1 MNRCLQGSGIVL
13 RRREEVI
20 GCEFWL
26 LEAYSHVMIRFLVL
40 ITFVWILNASAED
53 WPQFMFNSAHSGN
66 AADRD
71 IDAEKLGLQGMVGM
85 TDGIYTSPV
94 VAEGK
99 VYVVDGSGCAAC
111 FDTATLKEVWRFQ
124 SKGGKQNVNNVSSPA
139 IAGQYLHF
147 GTTAG
152 IYYVL
157 DRNTGAVVKEI
168 ECGEP
173 IFSTPVIGKDRV
185 YFATLGAQVYAITNE
200 GEVKWKWDFVKEV
213 VGFDGN
219 RWSGEEWAKFCEKR
233 MLATLKPGTKPTSSD
248 GRVTWKD
255 HFVCSRDICLIKG
268 NTVVMPAGGRTL
280 FIEDTG
286 DAPKLKATGEIP
298 EWSGKEFPATFG
310 QSADDDG
317 NVYVQWHR
325 RDNAGRVDIMRL
337 EGDTLTTGDFVPG
350 TDTNI
355 RMDGLLSFSP
365 VAIRG
370 SDVFRVKPETE
381 RGLIRHNMST
391 KEMKTL
397 SGAGAIAPPV
407 LTKNHAVFGGLDG
420 TLYIA
425 PLTGNEPVRKIGFS
439 TSAISAPVAVAD
451 GCVFVV
457 GEAGYLAKY
466 GSLKADMLHAISVM
480 GPAVREIRSP
490 LTGKLAA
497 AEYDWYTNYGN
508 FAGQNS
514 NNQGIAPPLRMR
526 WARRLEGTVKHL
538 PVCGGGRIYTHT
550 AEGQIIAC
558 EQDTGRLLWR
568 RWWPDVYLSF
578 TSPLYID
585 GKLLIPQAG
594 IKKSFVRCLDA
605 ATGQM
610 LWEAPFTGSP
620 SWSRQFP
627 PVVSGKIAIYASGTG
642 DYAPQGSEKPWT
654 FGGAPVKPADGHDVM
669 SFIYSN
675 DNPYYPTN
683 HHPRIWAW
691 DLDTGKVVWEKDFSD
706 QGRGGNDCGICILD
720 GKLYYSVFFGY
731 DADQRARRGQ
741 PVGNNGLTVCI
752 EPKSGKI
759 LWQTND
765 YYVTAKC
772 TLSARDGR
780 LYIGG
785 YNKADA
791 GTEDRFVWCLDA
803 NTGKLIWKSDAVT
816 SALNV
821 VSVGERFIFSNA
833 LRGKGNIFDR
843 NTGKVTYSILTNY
856 ACCRFTLS
864 EPYVLGANMDMI
876 DLSQEGK
883 LVSTG
888 PAIDSRECLGA
899 VVSNGRIFYTSQA
912 SGFVVSQTY
921 GPESKELPPAWEVR
935 STVKP

>member
-1 MNRCLQGSGIVL
+1 MK
-13 RRREEVI
+13 
-20 GCEFWL
+20 
-26 LEAYSHVMIRFLVL
+26 RFIFALGL
-40 ITFVWILNASAED
+40 SIAAPAAAED
-53 WPQFMFNSAHSGN
+53 WPQFMFNAAHSGN
-66 AADRD
+66 AAEIELDV
-71 IDAEKLGLQGMVGM
+71 EKLGLQGAVAMS
-85 TDGIYTSPV
+85 DGIYTSPV
-94 VAEGK
+94 VAGGR

-111 FDTATLKEVWRFQ
+111 FDAATLKEVWRFQ

-139 IAGQYLHF
+139 IAGKHLHF

-152 IYYVL
+152 IHYVL
-157 DRNTGAVVKEI
+157 DRETGAVVKEI
-168 ECGEP
+168 DCGEP
-173 IFSTPVIGKDRV
+173 IFSTPVVAKDRV
-185 YFATLGAQVYAITNE
+185 YVATLGAQVLALTHA
-200 GEVKWKWDFVKEV
+200 GEQQWKWDFVKEV

-219 RWSGEEWAKFCEKR
+219 RWSGEQWAKFCEER
-233 MLATLKPGTKPTSSD
+233 MLKTLKPGAKPTSSD
-248 GRVTWKD
+248 GRVNWKD

-268 NTVVMPAGGRTL
+268 NVVVIPAGGRTL
-280 FIEDTG
+280 FLEDMG
-286 DAPKLKATGEIP
+286 AAPNLKATGEIP
-298 EWSGKEFPATFG
+298 DWSGKEYPATFG

-337 EGDTLTTGDFVPG
+337 EGDTLKVGEFVAG
-350 TDTNI
+350 TETNI

-370 SDVFRVKPETE
+370 SDVFRVKPETD

-397 SGAGAIAPPV
+397 SGAGSICPPV
-407 LTKNHAVFGGLDG
+407 LTKSHAIFGCFDGSVKVVPLDG
-420 TLYIA
+420 GKTMELKTLNASI
-425 PLTGNEPVRKIGFS
+425 T
-439 TSAISAPVAVAD
+439 APVAVAD
-451 GCVFVV
+451 GRIYVPS
-457 GEAGYLAKY
+457 ED
-466 GSLKADMLHAISVM
+466 GSLYLFVSKPATTQTEFL
-480 GPAVREIRSP
+480 GPVVSSIRSP
-490 LTGKLAA
+490 LTGKLADA
-497 AEYDWYTNYGN
+497 KYDWYTNYGN
-508 FAGQNS
+508 FAGTNS
-514 NNQGIAPPLRMR
+514 NDQQLAPPLRMR

-538 PVCGGGRIYTHT
+538 PVCGGGRMYTHT
-550 AEGQIIAC
+550 AEGQIIAV
-558 EQDTGRLLWR
+558 EQDTGRLVWR
-568 RWWPDVYLSF
+568 KWWPDVYLSF

-605 ATGQM
+605 ATGRL

-627 PVVSGKIAIYASGTG
+627 PVVAGKVAIYASGTG

-654 FGGAPVKPADGHDVM
+654 FGGELVKPADGREVM

-675 DNPYYPTN
+675 DNPYYPKN
-683 HHPRIWAW
+683 HHPRVWAW
-691 DLDTGKVVWEKDFSD
+691 DLETGKVVWEKDFFE
-706 QGRGGNDCGICILD
+706 QGRGGNDCGICVLD

-731 DADQRARRGQ
+731 DAETKRRRGL
-741 PVGNNGLTVCI
+741 PVENNGLTCCI
-752 EPKSGKI
+752 DPQTGKI
-759 LWQTND
+759 LWQTNE

-772 TLSARDGR
+772 TLSARDGK

-785 YNKADA
+785 YNKANA
-791 GTEDRFVWCLDA
+791 GTEDRHVWCLDA

-843 NTGKVTYSILTNY
+843 ETGKVTYSILTNY
-856 ACCRFTLS
+856 ACCRFTMS

-876 DLSQEGK
+876 DLSQDGR

-921 GPESKELPPAWEVR
+921 GEESAKLPPAWEVR
-935 STVKP
+935 

>member
-1 MNRCLQGSGIVL
+1 MAR
-13 RRREEVI
+13 
-20 GCEFWL
+20 L
-26 LEAYSHVMIRFLVL
+26 LLFLLLATAV
-40 ITFVWILNASAED
+40 SAED

-71 IDAEKLGLQGMVGM
+71 LDVENLGLQGAVAMS
-85 TDGIYTSPV
+85 DGIYTSPV
-94 VAEGK
+94 VADGK
-99 VYVVDGSGCAAC
+99 VFVVDGSGLCAC
-111 FDTATLKEVWRFQ
+111 FEAATLKEVWKFQ

-139 IAGQYLHF
+139 IVGKYLHF

-157 DRNTGAVVKEI
+157 DRATGAVVKEI
-168 ECGEP
+168 DVHEP

-185 YFATLGAQVYAITNE
+185 YFATLGAQVFAITND
-200 GEVKWKWDFVKEV
+200 GEVKWQWDFVKEV

-219 RWSGEEWAKFCEKR
+219 RWSGEQWAKFCEAR
-233 MLATLKPGTKPTSSD
+233 MLKTLKPGAKPTSSD
-248 GRVTWKD
+248 GRVTWKY

-268 NTVVMPAGGRTL
+268 NVVVVPAGGRTL

-286 DAPKLKATGEIP
+286 AAPKLKATGEIP

-337 EGDTLTTGDFVPG
+337 EGDTLKTGDFVPG

-370 SDVFRVKPETE
+370 NEVFRVKPETG
-381 RGLIRHNMST
+381 RGLIRHNMAS
-391 KEMKTL
+391 KESQML
-397 SGAGAIAPPV
+397 SAKGAIAPPV
-407 LTKNHAVFGGLDG
+407 ITKNHVIFGALDG
-420 TLYIA
+420 TLNVV
-425 PLTGNEPVRKIGFS
+425 PLDGGKAFERKMLLSPI
-439 TSAISAPVAVAD
+439 TAPVAVAD
-451 GCVFVV
+451 HRVFVPSEE
-457 GEAGYLAKY
+457 GRLYLLVEKPATTQLEFL
-466 GSLKADMLHAISVM
+466 GPVVASV
-480 GPAVREIRSP
+480 RSP
-490 LTGKLAA
+490 LTGPRADAK
-497 AEYDWYTNYGN
+497 YDWFTNYGN

-514 NNQGIAPPLRMR
+514 NNQDLAPPLRMR

-538 PVCGGGRIYTHT
+538 PVCGGGRLYTHT

-568 RWWPDVYLSF
+568 KWWPDVYLSF

-605 ATGQM
+605 ATGNM

-627 PVVSGKIAIYASGTG
+627 PVVVGKVAIYASGTG
-642 DYAPQGSEKPWT
+642 EYGPQGSEKFFT
-654 FGGAPVKPADGHDVM
+654 FGGDPIKVPEGKEVM

-675 DNPYYPTN
+675 DNPYYPKD
-683 HHPRIWAW
+683 HHPRVWAW
-691 DLDTGKVVWEKDFSD
+691 DLDTGKLVWGKDFVD
-706 QGRGGNDCGICILD
+706 LGRGGNDCGLCVLD

-731 DADQRARRGQ
+731 DAETKRRRGL
-741 PVGNNGLTVCI
+741 PVENNGVTMCI
-752 EPKSGKI
+752 EPTTGKI
-759 LWQTND
+759 IWQTNE
-765 YYVTAKC
+765 YYVTSKC
-772 TLSARDGR
+772 TLSARDGK

-785 YNKADA
+785 ANRAQL
-791 GTEDRFVWCLDA
+791 GTDDRFVWCLDA
-803 NTGKLIWKSDAVT
+803 STGKLVWKSDAVT
-816 SALNV
+816 SALNC
-821 VSVGERFIFSNA
+821 VSVGEKFIFSNA
-833 LRGKGNIFDR
+833 LRGKGNVFDR
-843 NTGKVTYSILTNY
+843 DTGKVTFSILTNY

-912 SGFVVSQTY
+912 SGFIVSQTY
-921 GPESKELPPAWEVR
+921 GPESKDLPPAWEVR
-935 STVKP
+935 

>member
-1 MNRCLQGSGIVL
+1 ML
-13 RRREEVI
+13 RLT
-20 GCEFWL
+20 L
-26 LEAYSHVMIRFLVL
+26 LFLATAAL
-40 ITFVWILNASAED
+40 AED

-71 IDAEKLGLQGMVGM
+71 IDVEHLGLQGAVAMS
-85 TDGIYTSPV
+85 DGIYTSPV
-94 VAEGK
+94 VADGK
-99 VYVVDGSGCAAC
+99 VFVLDGSGLCAC
-111 FDTATLKEVWRFQ
+111 FDAATLKEVWRFQ

-139 IAGQYLHF
+139 IVGKYLHF

-157 DRNTGAVVKEI
+157 DRTTGAVVKEI
-168 ECGEP
+168 DCKEP

-185 YFATLGAQVYAITNE
+185 YFATLGAQVFAITND
-200 GEVKWKWDFVKEV
+200 GEVKWQWDFVKEV
-213 VGFDGN
+213 VGFEGN
-219 RWSGEEWAKFCEKR
+219 RWSGEQWAKFCEER
-233 MLATLKPGTKPTSSD
+233 MLKTLKPGSKPTSSD
-248 GRVTWKD
+248 GRVNWKD

-268 NTVVMPAGGRTL
+268 NIVVVPAGGRTL

-286 DAPKLKATGEIP
+286 AAPKLKATGEIP
-298 EWSGKEFPATFG
+298 DWSGKEFPATFG

-337 EGDTLTTGDFVPG
+337 EGDTLKTGEFVPG

-370 SDVFRVKPETE
+370 KDVFRVKPETG
-381 RGLIRHNMST
+381 RGLIRHNMAS
-391 KEMKTL
+391 KESQML
-397 SGAGAIAPPV
+397 SVKGAIAPPV
-407 LTKNHAVFGGLDG
+407 ITKSHVIFGALDG
-420 TLYIA
+420 TLNVV
-425 PLTGNEPVRKIGFS
+425 PLDGSKAFERKVLLSPI
-439 TSAISAPVAVAD
+439 TAPVAVAD
-451 GCVFVV
+451 KRIYVPS
-457 GEAGYLAKY
+457 ED
-466 GSLKADMLHAISVM
+466 GSLYLFVEKPATTQLEFL
-480 GPAVREIRSP
+480 GPVIANVRSP
-490 LTGKLAA
+490 LTGKLADA
-497 AEYDWYTNYGN
+497 KYDWFTNYGN

-514 NNQGIAPPLRMR
+514 NSQDLAPPLRMR

-538 PVCGGGRIYTHT
+538 PVCGGGRLYTHT

-585 GKLLIPQAG
+585 GKLLVPQAG

-605 ATGQM
+605 ATGKM

-627 PVVSGKIAIYASGTG
+627 PVVAGKVAIYASGSG

-654 FGGAPVKPADGHDVM
+654 FGGDLVKPADGREVM

-675 DNPYYPTN
+675 DNPYYPAN
-683 HHPRIWAW
+683 HHPRLWAW
-691 DLDTGKVVWEKDFSD
+691 DLETGKVVWEKDFFD
-706 QGRGGNDCGICILD
+706 LGRGGNDCGICVLD

-731 DADQRARRGQ
+731 DADTKRRRGL
-741 PVGNNGLTVCI
+741 PVENNGMTMCI
-752 EPKSGKI
+752 DPATGKV
-759 LWQTND
+759 LWQTNE

-785 YNKADA
+785 YNKANA
-791 GTEDRFVWCLDA
+791 GTDDRFVWCLDA

-821 VSVGERFIFSNA
+821 VSVGEKFVFSNA

-843 NTGKVTYSILTNY
+843 DTGKVIYSIQTNY
-856 ACCRFTLS
+856 ACCRFTMS

-876 DLSQEGK
+876 DLSQDGK

-921 GPESKELPPAWEVR
+921 GPESKDLPPAWEVR
-935 STVKP
+935 EAK